1 MQDNKALNQV
11 VASDIM
17 VSPKLTRIYMGGL
30 VVYLYFFAKLI
41 VSKELISFQFHA
53 TTVAIIVISP
63 AVQLSWKQ
71 ERRPNLYSTA

>member
-17 VSPKLTRIYMGGL
+17 VSPKLTRIYTGGL

-41 VSKELISFQFHA
+41 VSKQLISFQFHA
-53 TTVAIIVISP
+53 TNVVIIVVFP

-71 ERRPNLYSTA
+71 ESRQNIYSTV